1 MRLSQIFQKE
11 QSTLT
16 SLTLNNL
23 KHITFLEIIKKQQ
36 YVLLDKDYSEKK
48 KYSEKDLLFLKQS
61 WEQLQDDVF
70 TLENSREYKA
80 FLQKSIDKML
90 LIEKIRLIENYAK
103 LLIWLSDKHFLYAEL
118 EKENEFREKL
128 QSIYAQIVAHDKRI
142 KIKYFDPI
150 NVNLKTLERVIL
162 SLINEYNTKHKDIEE
177 KVTKAEKSIFYDV
190 HQVNMITG
198 LKLSANEMYCA
209 EWIEAKKIA
218 MQINNERSKKQGNG
232 I

>member
-150 NVNLKTLERVIL
+150 NVNLKTLERVI
-162 SLINEYNTKHKDIEE
+162 IYEI
-177 KVTKAEKSIFYDV
+177 
-190 HQVNMITG
+190 
-198 LKLSANEMYCA
+198 
-209 EWIEAKKIA
+209 
-218 MQINNERSKKQGNG
+218 
-232 I
+232 